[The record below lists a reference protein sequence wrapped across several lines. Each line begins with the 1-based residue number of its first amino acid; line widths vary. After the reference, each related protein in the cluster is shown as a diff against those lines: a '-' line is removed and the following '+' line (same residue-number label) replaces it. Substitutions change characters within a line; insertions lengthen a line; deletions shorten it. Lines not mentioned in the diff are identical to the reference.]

1 MSDKNQLPLVSFE
14 QAQRL
19 KKAGFDWGTIDYYD
33 SDKILLNDGQVLNW
47 NCEGND
53 KDFIYC
59 CAPSVALAL
68 KWVRDIVC
76 RNCGVAF
83 SSYHQKYYITVYTC
97 AVPLVDSYDEAESK
111 LLDIVLEEI
120 ERTFAN

>member
-14 QAQRL
+14 QAQLL
-19 KKAGFDWGTIDYYD
+19 KKAGFDWEVSHCYD
-33 SDKILLNDGQVLNW
+33 KEDGNECGGNIVAMNW
-47 NCEGND
+47 NGRGSC
-53 KDFIYC
+53 YC
-59 CAPSVALAL
+59 SAPTVALAL

-120 ERTFAN
+120 ERTFTN